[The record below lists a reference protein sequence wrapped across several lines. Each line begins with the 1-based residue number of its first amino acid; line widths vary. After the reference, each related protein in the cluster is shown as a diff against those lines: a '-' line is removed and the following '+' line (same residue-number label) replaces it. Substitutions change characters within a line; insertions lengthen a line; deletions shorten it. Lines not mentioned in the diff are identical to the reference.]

1 MEGLILKKRLS
12 LDLDLDNY
20 NDRKIWEYLET
31 KKVKSKAIKSILN
44 AFLDGT
50 EIPRENILTQTNE
63 NLKKETNENII
74 DLKKSEVDP
83 AVIEGF

>member
-1 MEGLILKKRLS
+1 MKKRLS

-63 NLKKETNENII
+63 NLKKGTNENII

-83 AVIEGF
+83 TVIEGF

>member
-1 MEGLILKKRLS
+1 MKKRLS